1 MKYIDY
7 KELHKEWMKDPEY
20 RREYDALEVEF
31 EIIRAILRK
40 RAETD
45 MTQAELA
52 KKMHSDQATIS
63 RLEAGTYNP
72 SIKFLKRLAK
82 ALDVKLKV
90 TFA

>member
-1 MKYIDY
+1 MKYIDSE
-7 KELHKEWMKDPEY
+7 ELHKKLMKDLEY
-20 RREYDALEVEF
+20 RREYEALEVEF
-31 EIIRAILRK
+31 EIIRAILR
-40 RAETD
+40 RRIETD